1 LIKLGVPA
9 KKLLTLEFENYEYIY
24 KYFPDY
30 NEVMCDKIM
39 HIIREKEYDEM
50 GFHLC
55 WGKYMNDEKK
65 EELEWKALEK
75 FLTYNILL
83 PKEYPFVF
91 TPQNIIVEK
100 INNQK
105 LRDKWME
112 ESWYMVRDIV
122 EKGLRERCD
131 KYRYLQAF
139 SVNGE
144 ELEASLLGQSIRR
157 NIEVLEDKGI
167 VKRIGE
173 DGLFD
178 LDHLLLTA
186 KRFPLIVV
194 HQSGLV
200 YFLLCYDMNIPNIY
214 EDKREDSFF
223 KVVENIYKIQ
233 ERMKTEKSSTLGTK
247 VERPKQ
253 PEESR
258 DTLNPYD
265 LNNVQK
271 VNRE

>member
-1 LIKLGVPA
+1 MAPSVTELYGAVTA
-9 KKLLTLEFENYEYIY
+9 HRHDTYEKGEDI
-24 KYFPDY
+24 D
-30 NEVMCDKIM
+30 VA
-39 HIIREKEYDEM
+39 RALDEM
-50 GFHLC
+50 SVSLGERLETGTIPYSHSFFAEQ
-55 WGKYMNDEKK
+55 NDEKK